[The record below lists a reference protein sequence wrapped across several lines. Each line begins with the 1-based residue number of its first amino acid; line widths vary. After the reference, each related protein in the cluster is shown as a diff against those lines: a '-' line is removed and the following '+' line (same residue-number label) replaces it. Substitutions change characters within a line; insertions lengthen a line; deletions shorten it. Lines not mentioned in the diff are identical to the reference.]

1 MPTLRAGFDRTI
13 PAAARRFRRQTR
25 RIPNRNNAVRV
36 GDPHSPKFREQE
48 RHPVKHLK
56 TIAVA
61 GLLAAAVHPAAAA
74 EITGAGSTF
83 VYPVLAK
90 WADVYRKDTGLGLNY
105 QSIGSGGGIKQITN
119 KTVTFGATD
128 MPLMPEDVAKDGFVQ
143 FPVINGA
150 VVPILNLPGIKPGE
164 ITLDGPTI
172 AKIFLGEIT
181 KWNDPAIVKLNPG
194 TKLPD
199 MAIAVVHRSDG
210 SGTTFIWTNYLSKVS
225 PEWKSKV
232 GENTA
237 VEWPVGIG
245 AKGSEGVSNN
255 AAQTQ
260 GSLGYVEYA
269 YAKQNNLTYAK
280 MINHA
285 GKTVAPTAE
294 SFQAAAAGA
303 DWTSAKDFRVIMTDA
318 PGDKSWPVAGSTFI
332 LMQSVPTDAV
342 ASSEALKFF
351 DWGYKNGKQMAADLD
366 YVPMPDGVVALIEKT
381 WKARIKGVDGKSIF

>member
-1 MPTLRAGFDRTI
+1 
-13 PAAARRFRRQTR
+13 
-25 RIPNRNNAVRV
+25 
-36 GDPHSPKFREQE
+36 
-48 RHPVKHLK
+48 VKHLT
-56 TIAVA
+56 TIAAA
-61 GLLAAAVHPAAAA
+61 GLLAATALPAIAAD
-74 EITGAGSTF
+74 ITGAGSTF

-90 WADVYRKDTGLGLNY
+90 WADVYRKNTNVGLNY
-105 QSIGSGGGIKQITN
+105 QSIGSGGGIKQITA

-128 MPLMPEDVAKDGFVQ
+128 MPLTHEDVAKNNFVQ
-143 FPVINGA
+143 FPVINGS

-164 ITLDGPTI
+164 VTLDGPTI

-181 KWNDPAIVKLNPG
+181 KWNDPVIAKLNPG
-194 TKLPD
+194 VKLPD
-199 MAIAVVHRSDG
+199 TAIAVVHRSDG

-225 PEWKSKV
+225 PEWKQKV

-255 AAQTQ
+255 TANTVGA
-260 GSLGYVEYA
+260 LGYVEYA

-285 GKTVAPTAE
+285 GKTVAPNAE
-294 SFQAAAAGA
+294 AFQAAAAGA
-303 DWTSAKDFRVIMTDA
+303 DWTSAPDFHVIMTDA

-332 LMQSVPTDAV
+332 LMQTVPTDV
-342 ASSEALKFF
+342 TASSEALKFF

-366 YVPMPDGVVALIEKT
+366 YVPMPDSVVALIEKT
-381 WKARIKGVDGKSIF
+381 WKDKIKSSDGKPVY

>member
-1 MPTLRAGFDRTI
+1 
-13 PAAARRFRRQTR
+13 
-25 RIPNRNNAVRV
+25 
-36 GDPHSPKFREQE
+36 
-48 RHPVKHLK
+48 VKHLRAI
-56 TIAVA
+56 TAA
-61 GLLAAAVHPAAAA
+61 GLLAVMVVPAAAA

-90 WADVYRKDTGLGLNY
+90 WADAYKKETGIGLNY

-119 KTVTFGATD
+119 KTVTFGASD
-128 MPLMPEDVAKDGFVQ
+128 MPLTPEDVAKNHLVQ
-143 FPVINGA
+143 FPIINGA

-164 ITLDGPTI
+164 LTLDGPTI
-172 AKIFLGEIT
+172 AKIFLGDII
-181 KWNDPAIVKLNPG
+181 KWNDPAIAKLNPG
-194 TKLPD
+194 VKLPTT
-199 MAIAVVHRSDG
+199 AIAVVHRSDG

-225 PEWKSKV
+225 PDWKQKV
-232 GENTA
+232 GDNTA

-255 AAQTQ
+255 VAQTV

-280 MINHA
+280 MINRA

-303 DWTSAKDFRVIMTDA
+303 DWTSAPDFHVIMTNA

-332 LMQSVPTDAV
+332 LMQQTPTSAADA
-342 ASSEALKFF
+342 AAALKFF
-351 DWGYKNGKQMAADLD
+351 AWGYKNGKQMAADLD
-366 YVPMPDGVVALIEKT
+366 YVPMPDSVVALIQ
-381 WKARIKGVDGKSIF
+381 KAWTDKIRGADGKPVF

>member
-1 MPTLRAGFDRTI
+1 MPPLRVRLDWTAQSQPT
-13 PAAARRFRRQTR
+13 AADVEQK
-25 RIPNRNNAVRV
+25 NRPIRV
-36 GDPHSPKFREQE
+36 GQPSWIDDPPRRNSSNR
-48 RHPVKHLK
+48 RDLVKHLT

-61 GLLAAAVHPAAAA
+61 GLLAATALPAFAAD
-74 EITGAGSTF
+74 ITGAGSTF

-90 WADVYRKDTGLGLNY
+90 WADVYKKNTNIGLNY
-105 QSIGSGGGIKQITN
+105 QSIGSGGGIKQITA

-128 MPLMPEDVAKDGFVQ
+128 MPLVHDDIVKNDFVQ
-143 FPVINGA
+143 FPVINGS

-164 ITLDGPTI
+164 VTLDGPTI

-181 KWNDPAIVKLNPG
+181 KWNDPAIAKLNPG
-194 TKLPD
+194 VKLPD
-199 MAIAVVHRSDG
+199 TAVAVVHRSDG

-225 PEWKSKV
+225 ADWKQKV

-255 AAQTQ
+255 TANTVGA
-260 GSLGYVEYA
+260 LGYVEYA

-280 MINHA
+280 MVNHA

-303 DWTSAKDFRVIMTDA
+303 DWTSAPDFHVIMTDA

-332 LMQSVPTDAV
+332 LMQAVPTDA
-342 ASSEALKFF
+342 ASSDAALKFF
-351 DWGYKNGKQMAADLD
+351 DWGYKNGKQMASDLD
-366 YVPMPDGVVALIEKT
+366 YVPMPDSVVTLIEKT
-381 WKARIKGVDGKSIF
+381 WKEKIKGASF

>member
-1 MPTLRAGFDRTI
+1 MGNPASGAFLKDLGEPPIQDGRAGAGPTPMPPEIPLTGETI
-13 PAAARRFRRQTR
+13 
-25 RIPNRNNAVRV
+25 
-36 GDPHSPKFREQE
+36 
-48 RHPVKHLK
+48 VKHLR

-61 GLLAAAVHPAAAA
+61 GLLAGTALPASAAD
-74 EITGAGSTF
+74 ITGAGSTF

-90 WADVYRKDTGLGLNY
+90 WADVYKKEKDIGLNY

-119 KTVTFGATD
+119 KTVTFGASD
-128 MPLMPEDVAKDGFVQ
+128 MPLTPEDVAKNNFVQ
-143 FPVINGA
+143 FPIINGS

-164 ITLDGPTI
+164 LTLDGPTI

-181 KWNDPAIVKLNPG
+181 QWNDPAIAKLNPG
-194 TKLPD
+194 VNLPD
-199 MAIAVVHRSDG
+199 TAIAVVHRSDG

-225 PEWKSKV
+225 PEWKQKV

-280 MINHA
+280 MVNAA

-294 SFQAAAAGA
+294 AFQAAAAGA
-303 DWTSAKDFRVIMTDA
+303 DWSSAPDFHVIMTNA

-332 LMQSVPTDAV
+332 LMQQVPVDAV
-342 ASSEALKFF
+342 ASGEALKFF
-351 DWGYKNGKQMAADLD
+351 DWGYKHGQQMAADLD
-366 YVPMPDGVVALIEKT
+366 YVPMPDAVVTAIEKT
-381 WKARIKGVDGKSIF
+381 WKDKVKGSDGKSIF